1 MDIEK
6 TKELYKKTM
15 PDDICQCDY
24 CKNYVKQI
32 KLTYPGVAE
41 FLNSIGIDIEK
52 PFETLPLEPR
62 SGYLDYIAAQYIVM
76 GTEEEFRKKMVDGV
90 SVEIEVCHPSTA
102 ITEEHFVISIFPI
115 RLKWLY

>member
-6 TKELYKKTM
+6 TKELYRNTT

-32 KLTYPGVAE
+32 KSTYPKVAE
-41 FLNSIGIDIEK
+41 FLSTIGVDIEK
-52 PFETLPLEPR
+52 PFETLPIEPE

-76 GTEEEFRKKMVDGV
+76 GTAEEFRKKMIDEV
-90 SVEIEVCHPSTA
+90 SIEIDDCHPTTA
-102 ITEEHFVISIFPI
+102 ITEEVV
-115 RLKWLY
+115 